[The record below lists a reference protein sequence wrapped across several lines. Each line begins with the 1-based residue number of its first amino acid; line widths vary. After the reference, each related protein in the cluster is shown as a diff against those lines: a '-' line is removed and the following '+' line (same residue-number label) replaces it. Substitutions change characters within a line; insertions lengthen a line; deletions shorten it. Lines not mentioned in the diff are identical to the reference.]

1 MAEIMVDCCGYSCP
15 EPVIMARRALKEA
28 GSGKVQVKVS
38 TAVARDNVSRAA
50 RGLGWSVQAEEKEG
64 IYLLTLSR

>member
-1 MAEIMVDCCGYSCP
+1 MADKAIDCCGYSCP
-15 EPVIMARRALKEA
+15 EPVIMARKALMEA

-50 RGLGWSVQAEEKEG
+50 RGMGWSVQVEETDG
-64 IYLLTLSR
+64 IYLLALSR